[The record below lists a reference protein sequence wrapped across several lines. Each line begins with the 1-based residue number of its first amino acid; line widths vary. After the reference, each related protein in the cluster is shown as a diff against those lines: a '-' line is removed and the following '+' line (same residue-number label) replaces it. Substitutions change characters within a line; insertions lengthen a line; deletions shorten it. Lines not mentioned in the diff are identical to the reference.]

1 MDTPETPTW
10 SPDPFPEPQTIPGGW
25 DASVL
30 EAASPKKKSVKPA
43 ETRLPESFGAPR
55 TIPAGWDLSA
65 ME

>member
-1 MDTPETPTW
+1 MDTPENPSC

-30 EAASPKKKSVKPA
+30 DAASQKKTVKPT
-43 ETRLPESFGAPR
+43 ESRMPESFGAPR
-55 TIPAGWDLSA
+55 TIPAGWDISA